1 MNIGLTQFLVLS
13 AALFCIGLYGI
24 LVKRNL
30 FSILMCIEL
39 MLNGVNISL
48 AAFNYFLPMPDL
60 SGQVMMIFSITVA
73 AAEVAIGLALI
84 FRIYHDFNTVNIDKI
99 NNMKG

>member
-1 MNIGLTQFLVLS
+1 MTVGMTHFLILS
-13 AALFCIGLYGI
+13 ALLFCIGLYGL

-39 MLNGVNISL
+39 MLNAVNINF

-73 AAEVAIGLALI
+73 AAEVAVGLALI
-84 FRIYHDFNTVNIDKI
+84 FRIYHDFATVNIDKI